1 MSRFEPPDT
10 HHWWDLIRNKSQEA
24 IMAISIIPTEAV
36 TRNEGEPR
44 TTSLKVAE
52 SFNKLHKNV
61 LLKIEL
67 LNCSP
72 EFNRLNFKPVEYVD
86 SKGETRRAYEM
97 TKDGFIFLAMGF
109 TGKKAAA
116 IKEAYINAFNQMAEQ
131 LNRQPKKLSSDKT
144 VRLRQ
149 AVDML
154 VSKKSI
160 PYPACYRIVHHRF
173 DVDHIDQ
180 LTPQQIPQAVEY
192 IHKLAFDGEWLPPV
206 DSPAVAAVPQFS
218 AQDLYSFGLL
228 LNRAEHMRLYIDSIL
243 PLLKIAEHRLY
254 GPMREQADTARLDI
268 ARCIPLLE
276 RELHRD
282 QDEFL
287 VQLTQLMK
295 RLHGWYEC
303 GTQWVPFFKYQP
315 IRVGLMFLLPFQKT
329 LRKLFAQKR
338 IQWRQSTSKSMNL
351 KASGHHL

>member
-1 MSRFEPPDT
+1 MAT
-10 HHWWDLIRNKSQEA
+10 ALIPADA
-24 IMAISIIPTEAV
+24 IIRS
-36 TRNEGEPR
+36 NGEVK
-44 TTSLKVAE
+44 TTSLMVAE
-52 SFNKLHKNV
+52 AFSKQHKDVLRKLES
-61 LLKIEL
+61 LD
-67 LNCSP
+67 CSP
-72 EFNRLNFKPVEYVD
+72 KFASAHFCAHVKNQQVGIAKRDIKY
-86 SKGETRRAYEM
+86 YEM
-97 TKDGFIFLAMGF
+97 TKDGFIFLVMGF

-295 RLHGWYEC
+295 RLHG
-303 GTQWVPFFKYQP
+303 
-315 IRVGLMFLLPFQKT
+315 
-329 LRKLFAQKR
+329 
-338 IQWRQSTSKSMNL
+338 
-351 KASGHHL
+351 